1 MRERLDMRG
10 VDRNVG
16 IEEMRQPDPERFRC
30 QTKRV
35 AIAVECVAATRRD
48 LRDPALVLALEDP
61 VTRPSGSFRL
71 PRRGPAHRRARR

>member
-35 AIAVECVAATRRD
+35 AIAVEWRWCMNRCKRSSRVNRQYK
-48 LRDPALVLALEDP
+48 ALLH
-61 VTRPSGSFRL
+61 G
-71 PRRGPAHRRARR
+71 

>member
-16 IEEMRQPDPERFRC
+16 IEEMRRPDPERFRC

-35 AIAVECVAATRRD
+35 AIAVEYVAAARRD

-61 VTRPSGSFRL
+61 VTRPCGRSQVATL
-71 PRRGPAHRRARR
+71 D